1 MIAPITRDVADYLRS
16 FDLAV
21 VFITPAGRIGTAR
34 GLSPPGRI
42 SAAWWTQG
50 RAAAESVLV
59 AIGEHHPG
67 TLEGATRAVL
77 QAAARLGVVLAR
89 ARAAIG
95 KLDGKLAAAQQLGDL
110 RFFNRAY
117 KRYRLD
123 CLRRGGR
130 PMPYGT
136 AVAKLRKAL
145 AGAAAGAPITS
156 LLSRILSIGQ
166 QMRRGCGVSFHQ
178 QRT

>member
-1 MIAPITRDVADYLRS
+1 MRCWTTVMGWQHDRADHARRRRLFAQLRS
-16 FDLAV
+16 
-21 VFITPAGRIGTAR
+21 GRRLHHARRQDRQAR
-34 GLSPPGRI
+34 GLSPASRI

-77 QAAARLGVVLAR
+77 QAPARLGVVLAR

-156 LLSRILSIGQ
+156 LLGQ
-166 QMRRGCGVSFHQ
+166 VFEP
-178 QRT
+178 

>member
-1 MIAPITRDVADYLRS
+1 LRS

-34 GLSPPGRI
+34 GLSPASRI

-67 TLEGATRAVL
+67 TLECATRAVL
-77 QAAARLGVVLAR
+77 QAAARLGVVLGEHETVVAR

-156 LLSRILSIGQ
+156 LLGQ
-166 QMRRGCGVSFHQ
+166 VFEP
-178 QRT
+178 